1 MAENKNHNSE
11 FEVKLIIA
19 SRQPGEITGMLK
31 KLTSLG
37 DYRLHNRRTIKIR
50 DIYFDTGTADLRK
63 NQLAMRV
70 RFEGNLVLLTLK
82 GKAAIADWGGIKR
95 LEIEERWSLASLQ
108 NVLKTIPDFK
118 YDSNDIQNSFL
129 SDNPVKT
136 LAKMDFKI
144 VQDRITKRDM
154 RDVVMGGRQESLA
167 DFVIDEVHFQ
177 TSAGK
182 VIHYEVEIEALE
194 EKSVEHIHK
203 LLQELQTRY
212 PNDLKIW
219 LYSKLETGEM
229 IYQHANDLRKNSF
242 ITKSNFISKDGYK
255 KIADLLYKK

>member
-11 FEVKLIIA
+11 IEVKLIVA
-19 SRQPGEITGMLK
+19 SRQPGKIAGSLK

-95 LEIEERWSLASLQ
+95 LEIEEAWSLTTLQ
-108 NVLKTIPDFK
+108 NVLKIIPDFK
-118 YDSNDIQNSFL
+118 YDPNDLHSFFL
-129 SDNPVKT
+129 PDNPVKT
-136 LAKMDFKI
+136 LTKMDFKI
-144 VQDRITKRDM
+144 VQDRITKREM
-154 RDVVMGGRQESLA
+154 RDVVMRGRQESLA

-177 TSAGK
+177 TLAGK
-182 VIHYEVEIEALE
+182 VIHYEVEIEAAA
-194 EKSVEHIHK
+194 EKYIEHVHMIT
-203 LLQELQTRY
+203 QELQTQY
-212 PNDLKIW
+212 PEDLRIW
-219 LYSKLETGEM
+219 LYSKLETGDV
-229 IYQHANDLRKNSF
+229 IYQYAEDLRKNSF
-242 ITKSNFISKDGYK
+242 ITEGNFISKKGYRM
-255 KIADLLYKK
+255 IADLLYK

>member
-11 FEVKLIIA
+11 FEVKLVVA
-19 SRQPGEITGMLK
+19 SRQPREIASSLK
-31 KLTSLG
+31 KLTRVG
-37 DYRLHNRRTIKIR
+37 DYRLGNRQVIKIR

-63 NQLAMRV
+63 TQLALRV

-95 LEIEERWSLASLQ
+95 LEIEEAWSLTALQ
-108 NVLKTIPDFK
+108 NVLKTIPDLK

-136 LAKMDFKI
+136 LEKLDFKI
-144 VQDRITKRDM
+144 VQDRITRREM
-154 RDVVMGGRQESLA
+154 RDVLMRGRQESLA

-182 VIHYEVEIEALE
+182 VIHYEVEIEAAA
-194 EKSVEHIHK
+194 EKYIEHVHMIT
-203 LLQELQTRY
+203 QELQTQY
-212 PNDLKIW
+212 PEDLRIW
-219 LYSKLETGEM
+219 LYSKLETGDV
-229 IYQHANDLRKNSF
+229 IYQYAEDLRKNSF
-242 ITKSNFISKDGYK
+242 ITEGNFISKKGYRM
-255 KIADLLYKK
+255 IADLLYK